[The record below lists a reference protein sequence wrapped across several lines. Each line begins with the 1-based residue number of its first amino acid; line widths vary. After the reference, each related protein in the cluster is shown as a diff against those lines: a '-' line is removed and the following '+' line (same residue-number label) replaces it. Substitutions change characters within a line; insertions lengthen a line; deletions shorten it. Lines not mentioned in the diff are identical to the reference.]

1 MKRKLVKDL
10 DNVNKIVVE
19 WTRRVL
25 LRSHKKLVQCSM
37 TTYSRPPDQVLGLP
51 FAEILLLVIFYFY

>member
-1 MKRKLVKDL
+1 MKRKSVKDL
-10 DNVNKIVVE
+10 ENVNKIVVE

-37 TTYSRPPDQVLGLP
+37 TTYSRPPD
-51 FAEILLLVIFYFY
+51 